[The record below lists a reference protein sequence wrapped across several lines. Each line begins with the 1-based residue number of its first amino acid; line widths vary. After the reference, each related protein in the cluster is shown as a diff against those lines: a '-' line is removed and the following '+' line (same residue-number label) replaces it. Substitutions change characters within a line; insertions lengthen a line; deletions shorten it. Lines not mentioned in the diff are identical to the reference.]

1 MAHFDGNRAAGPL
14 AQAFGRD
21 VTDAAVVC
29 AFCGLR
35 HVLAESYVYDRAPGI
50 VMRCPACRNVELVI
64 VEMRT
69 EVRISLRGLRYLDL
83 AEVASDRIGDE
94 RLRNVQP

>member
-1 MAHFDGNRAAGPL
+1 MAHVDGNRAAGPL

-29 AFCGLR
+29 ALCGLR
-35 HVLAESYVYDRAPGI
+35 HLLAECQVYDRAPGI

-64 VEMRT
+64 VEIRT
-69 EVRISLRGLRYLDL
+69 EVRISLRGLRYIDL
-83 AEVASDRIGDE
+83 AEVASQPSDDDRHS
-94 RLRNVQP
+94 NTQA